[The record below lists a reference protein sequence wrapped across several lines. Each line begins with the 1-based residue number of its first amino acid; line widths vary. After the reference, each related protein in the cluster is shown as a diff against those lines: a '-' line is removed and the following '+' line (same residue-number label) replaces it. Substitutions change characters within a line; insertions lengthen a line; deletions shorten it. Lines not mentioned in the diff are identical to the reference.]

1 MTDSIVEEQA
11 ALRQMIDG
19 YRISKII
26 CIAAELGLADQLTSG
41 PKHYEQLAAASGVNA
56 QALYRLLRAL
66 ASVGVFVQIGEQRFA
81 LNPRGEHLRKDA
93 SGSLRAWAIFSSR
106 MYRNWAEL
114 GHSIATGETAFD
126 HLHGMNVW
134 TYRAQHQD
142 EGRVFNDAMSA
153 HVAFVAQAI
162 ATAYD
167 FSGFG
172 TIVDVGGGQG
182 VLLATILVANP
193 GVRGILFDVPA
204 AIREARPTFEA
215 AGLASRCQLAQG
227 SFFES
232 VPSQGDAYV
241 LSRVL
246 HDWNDDQ
253 VAKILQTMRR
263 GMNGGATLLIVERAL
278 DQENP
283 TPDATLS
290 DLNMMVQ
297 NGGRERTAGEFEELL
312 TAGGFKLVRRIPE
325 PSPLQI
331 LEAVAV

>member
-1 MTDSIVEEQA
+1 MTTTTEQT

-26 CIAAELGLADQLTSG
+26 CVAAELGLADQLASG
-41 PKHYEQLAAASGVNA
+41 PKHYAELAATSGTNA

-66 ASVGVFVQIGEQRFA
+66 SSAGVFEQIDEQRFA
-81 LNPRGEHLRKDA
+81 LNPCGALLRKDA
-93 SGSLRAWAIFSSR
+93 PGSLRAWAIFSSR
-106 MYRNWAEL
+106 MYRSWAEL

-134 TYRAQHQD
+134 TYREQHQE

-167 FSGFG
+167 FSRFA
-172 TIVDVGGGQG
+172 TIIDVGGGQG
-182 VLLATILVANP
+182 VLLAAILQANP
-193 GVRGILFDVPA
+193 RVRGILFDVPG
-204 AIREARPTFEA
+204 AIREARSLFEL
-215 AGLASRCQLAQG
+215 AGLAARCRLAGG

-232 VPSQGDAYV
+232 VPGDGDAYI

-253 VAKILQTMRR
+253 VSKILKTMRR
-263 GMNGGATLLIVERAL
+263 SMNDKATLLIVERAL
-278 DQENP
+278 EQQNP
-283 TPDATLS
+283 ALDATLS

-297 NGGRERTAGEFEELL
+297 NGGRERTTTEFDELL
-312 TAGGFKLVRRIPE
+312 TTASFKLIGCIPG
-325 PSPLQI
+325 PLPFQI

>member
-1 MTDSIVEEQA
+1 MTTTTEQTT
-11 ALRQMIDG
+11 LRQMIDG

-26 CIAAELGLADQLTSG
+26 CVAAELGLADQLASG
-41 PKHYEQLAAASGVNA
+41 PKHYAELAAASGTNA

-66 ASVGVFVQIGEQRFA
+66 SSAGVFEQIGEQRFA
-81 LNPRGEHLRKDA
+81 LNPRGALLRKDA
-93 SGSLRAWAIFSSR
+93 PGSLRAWAIFSNR
-106 MYRNWAEL
+106 MYRSWAEL

-126 HLHGMNVW
+126 HLHGMDVW
-134 TYRAQHQD
+134 TYRDQHRD

-167 FSGFG
+167 FSRFA

-182 VLLATILVANP
+182 VLLAAILQANP
-193 GVRGILFDVPA
+193 RVRGILFDVPG
-204 AIREARPTFEA
+204 AIREARSLFEP
-215 AGLASRCQLAQG
+215 AGLAARCRLAEG

-232 VPSQGDAYV
+232 VPGDGDAYI

-253 VAKILQTMRR
+253 VSKILKTMRR
-263 GMNGGATLLIVERAL
+263 SMNDKATLLIVERAL
-278 DQENP
+278 EQQNP
-283 TPDATLS
+283 ALDATLS

-297 NGGRERTAGEFEELL
+297 NGGRERTTTEFDELL
-312 TAGGFKLVRRIPE
+312 TTGSFKLIRCIPG
-325 PSPLQI
+325 PLPFQI

>member
-1 MTDSIVEEQA
+1 MTASMEQT

-26 CIAAELGLADQLTSG
+26 CVAAELGLADQLASG
-41 PKHYEQLAAASGVNA
+41 PKHCEELASESGTSA
-56 QALYRLLRAL
+56 RALYRLLRAL
-66 ASVGVFVQIGEQRFA
+66 ASVGVFTEIDEQRFA
-81 LNPRGEHLRKDA
+81 LNPRGALLRKDVP
-93 SGSLRAWAIFSSR
+93 GSLRAWAIFSSR

-114 GHSIATGETAFD
+114 DHSVATEQTAFD
-126 HLHGMNVW
+126 HLHGIDAW
-134 TYRAQHQD
+134 TYREQHQD

-153 HVAFVAQAI
+153 LVTFVAQAI

-167 FSGFG
+167 FSRFG
-172 TIVDVGGGQG
+172 TIVDVGGGHG
-182 VLLATILVANP
+182 LLLTAILQANP

-204 AIREARPTFEA
+204 AIREARPALEA
-215 AGLASRCQLAQG
+215 AGLGMRCRLEEG

-232 VPSQGDAYV
+232 VPGHGDAYI

-253 VAKILQTMRR
+253 ASKILKTMRR
-263 GMNGGATLLIVERAL
+263 SMNHGATLLIVERAL
-278 DQENP
+278 DRENL
-283 TPDATLS
+283 TPEATLS

-297 NGGRERTAGEFEELL
+297 NGGRERTTAEFEDLL
-312 TAGGFKLVRRIPE
+312 TAAGLKLVRRIPG
-325 PSPLQI
+325 PSPFQI

>member
-1 MTDSIVEEQA
+1 MTTTTEQA

-26 CIAAELGLADQLTSG
+26 CVAAELGLADQLASG
-41 PKHYEQLAAASGVNA
+41 PKHCEELASENGTNA
-56 QALYRLLRAL
+56 PALYRLLRAL
-66 ASVGVFVQIGEQRFA
+66 ASVGVFAQIGEQRFA
-81 LNPRGEHLRKDA
+81 LNPRAALLRKDA
-93 SGSLRAWAIFSSR
+93 PGSLRAWAIFSSR

-114 GHSIATGETAFD
+114 DHSIATGETAFD
-126 HLHGMNVW
+126 HLHGMDVW
-134 TYRAQHQD
+134 TYREEQQE

-167 FSGFG
+167 FSRFG

-182 VLLATILVANP
+182 VLLVTILQANP

-204 AIREARPTFEA
+204 AIREARPALEA
-215 AGLASRCQLAQG
+215 AGLGTRCCLEQG

-232 VPSQGDAYV
+232 VPGHGDAYI

-253 VAKILQTMRR
+253 VSKILKTMR
-263 GMNGGATLLIVERAL
+263 GCMGDGATLLIVERAL
-278 DQENP
+278 DQENL
-283 TPDATLS
+283 TPEATLS

-297 NGGRERTAGEFEELL
+297 NGGRERTTAEFDELL
-312 TAGGFKLVRRIPE
+312 TTGSFKLVRRIPG
-325 PSPLQI
+325 PLPFQI

>member
-1 MTDSIVEEQA
+1 MTTTTEQA

-26 CIAAELGLADQLTSG
+26 CVAAELGLADQLASG
-41 PKHYEQLAAASGVNA
+41 PKHYAELAAASGTNA

-66 ASVGVFVQIGEQRFA
+66 SSAGVFEQIGEQRFA
-81 LNPRGEHLRKDA
+81 LNSRGALLRKDA
-93 SGSLRAWAIFSSR
+93 PASLRAWAIFSSR
-106 MYRNWAEL
+106 MYRSWAEL
-114 GHSIATGETAFD
+114 DHSIATGGTAFD

-134 TYRAQHQD
+134 TYREQHQD

-167 FSGFG
+167 FSRFA

-182 VLLATILVANP
+182 VLLAAILQANP
-193 GVRGILFDVPA
+193 RVRGILFDVPG
-204 AIREARPTFEA
+204 AIREARSLFEP
-215 AGLASRCQLAQG
+215 AGLAARCRLAEG

-232 VPSQGDAYV
+232 VPGDGDAYV

-253 VAKILQTMRR
+253 VSKILKTMRR
-263 GMNGGATLLIVERAL
+263 SMNDKATLLIVERAL
-278 DQENP
+278 EQQNP
-283 TPDATLS
+283 ALDATLS

-297 NGGRERTAGEFEELL
+297 NGGRERTTAEFEELL
-312 TAGGFKLVRRIPE
+312 TTGSFKLVRRIPG
-325 PSPLQI
+325 PLPFQI